1 MSTSTSSLGT
11 TSAATTS
18 PFAPVTLNGVSE
30 YSSDLQ
36 NVLNRAVAIAQ
47 IPITALQ
54 NSDATVLSKESLL
67 GQLQTTVQS
76 VATDLSS
83 LGSVAS
89 SQALSASSSDNS
101 VVSATETGATAPA
114 TYTINSVTSMAA
126 AAGETSLSSYADSTT
141 AAVSSTGN
149 MELVVGS
156 KNYAIS
162 LTSATNNLNG
172 LAGAINGLNA
182 GVTASVLTTSGGN
195 YLSVSANATGA
206 TTLQIIDD
214 PSGTSNPSGT
224 NTQWLTDQ
232 NQGTDAVFEL
242 NGITVNQPSNTV
254 NDVIPG
260 MTFNILGT
268 STTPTTLSLAS
279 DPTQLTSALQTF
291 VTDYNSLR
299 TALNAQEGPSAGA
312 LSGDTSVIQLEDAMR
327 QLTSYTHVTPGSSSS
342 NSVQSLSDLGI
353 TFASNGQATLDP
365 TVVSGMSDSQLASA
379 LTFVGSATAGLG
391 GLSQTFQEFSNP
403 TDGVLQTEASG
414 LATTD
419 QSLQSQISTLT
430 SQMTVMQTNLASQLS
445 TADAA
450 IAELQSQQTE
460 LTASLQGLSLV
471 LYGPSTSNS
480 SG

>member
-11 TSAATTS
+11 TSAASTS
-18 PFAPVTLNGVSE
+18 PFAPITLNGVSQ

-67 GQLQTTVQS
+67 GQLQTSVQS

-83 LGSVAS
+83 LGSIAS
-89 SQALSASSSDNS
+89 SDALSASSSDS
-101 VVSATETGATAPA
+101 TVVSATDSGATAPA
-114 TYTINSVTSMAA
+114 SYTINSVTSIAA
-126 AAGETSLSSYADSTT
+126 AANETSLTHYANSTT
-141 AAVSSTGN
+141 IPVSSTGN

-156 KNYAIS
+156 QHLSIPM
-162 LTSATNNLNG
+162 TSATNNLNG
-172 LAGAINGLNA
+172 LASAINGLSA
-182 GVTASVLTTSGGN
+182 GVTASVLTTSGGD
-195 YLSVSANATGA
+195 YLSVSASSTGA

-214 PSGTSNPSGT
+214 PSSTSNPSGT

-232 NQGTDAVFEL
+232 NQGVNAVFQL
-242 NGITVNQPSNTV
+242 NGITVKQPSNTV

-260 MTFNILGT
+260 MTFDILGT
-268 STTPTTLSLAS
+268 SSTPTTLSLAS

-291 VTDYNSLR
+291 VGDYNFLR

-312 LSGDTSVIQLEDAMR
+312 LSGDTSIVQLEDAMR
-327 QLTSYTHVTPGSSSS
+327 RLTAYSSSS
-342 NSVQSLSDLGI
+342 TGGIQSLSDLGI

-365 TVVSGMSDSQLASA
+365 TVVSGLSDSQLASA
-379 LTFVGSATAGLG
+379 LSFVGSATTGLG
-391 GLSQTFQEFSNP
+391 GLSQTFQQFSDP
-403 TDGVLQTEASG
+403 TSGLLQTEAKG

-419 QSLQSQISTLT
+419 QSLQSQITTLT
-430 SQMTVMQTNLASQLS
+430 SQMTIMQNNLASQLS
-445 TADAA
+445 SADAA

-471 LYGPSTSNS
+471 LYGPSTANS